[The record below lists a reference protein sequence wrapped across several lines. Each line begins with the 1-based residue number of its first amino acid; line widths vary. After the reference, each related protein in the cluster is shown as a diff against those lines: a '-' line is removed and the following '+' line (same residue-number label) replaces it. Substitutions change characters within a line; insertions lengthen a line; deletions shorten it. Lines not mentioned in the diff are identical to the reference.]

1 AFVFFLFFS
10 SRRRH
15 TRSYGDWSSDVCS
28 SDLGLGLEFTRQYLA
43 DGNTV
48 IAACRS
54 PDAAPGLA
62 QLARRSKGTLSVVQ
76 VDVADTH
83 SVRRSVTQVPSPT
96 VDILVN
102 CAGVTGASGQT
113 IGSL

>member
-1 AFVFFLFFS
+1 MPTVLITGA
-10 SRRRH
+10 SR
-15 TRSYGDWSSDVCS
+15 
-28 SDLGLGLEFTRQYLA
+28 GLGLEFTRQYLA

-83 SVRRSVTQVPSPT
+83 SARRSSSAWRAASGGSSSRSRAAWGRSPT
-96 VDILVN
+96 TPP
-102 CAGVTGASGQT
+102 AATFHTGRPR
-113 IGSL
+113 LP